1 MIHNFE
7 TIRVEDHAGI
17 TVLVFNRP
25 EKLNAINARM
35 YAELGD
41 LIGQLADGT
50 ILTEALI
57 LTGEGRAFVAGA
69 DIEPYATMT
78 LAEFTQFQR
87 TGRAVMEKLERLPV
101 PVIAAVNGYAF
112 GGGFEIALA
121 CDTIIASENAKL
133 GLPEAKLGLLPGGG
147 GTQRLA
153 RMVGPYVAKRMIMAG
168 ETIDARRAYELNIV
182 TEIAPKGEALNAAL
196 ALARAMRQDCA
207 PLAVRMAK
215 RLIDEGLEASLP
227 TALSM
232 EMDSTALLFVTN
244 DKAEGIAAFLEKRTP
259 NFKGQ

>member
-1 MIHNFE
+1 
-7 TIRVEDHAGI
+7 
-17 TVLVFNRP
+17 
-25 EKLNAINARM
+25 
-35 YAELGD
+35 
-41 LIGQLADGT
+41 
-50 ILTEALI
+50 
-57 LTGEGRAFVAGA
+57 
-69 DIEPYATMT
+69 MT